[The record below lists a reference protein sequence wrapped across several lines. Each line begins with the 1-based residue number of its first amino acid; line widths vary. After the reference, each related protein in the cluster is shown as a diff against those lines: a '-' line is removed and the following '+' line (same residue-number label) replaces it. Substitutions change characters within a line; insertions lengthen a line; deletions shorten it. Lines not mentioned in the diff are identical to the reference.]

1 MTPVVGEGISVN
13 ERVLLIDDDTELCAM
28 LQDYLGRHGWR
39 VTAKHSGEAG
49 LNSAL
54 DGSYGIVLLDVML
67 PDLDGFEVL
76 RRLRKQ
82 SLVNVLLLTAR
93 GEDID
98 RIVGL
103 ELGAD
108 DYLPKPFNPRELV
121 ARMRAIARR
130 GPQTDTSAP
139 AKAAAGFTID
149 SARRT
154 ISFGEQ
160 PLDLTDVEFLLFSML
175 LQRPHDI
182 VSREELTER
191 VLDRPFRAMDRSVDM
206 HISRLRRKLEV
217 LSDFHGSIRGIRN
230 SGYLFSPGKEEED
243 K

>member
-1 MTPVVGEGISVN
+1 MALAAVEGATNN

-39 VTAKHSGEAG
+39 VTARHSGTTG

-54 DGSYGIVLLDVML
+54 EGLYGIVLLDVML

-82 SLVNVLLLTAR
+82 SAVNVLLLTAR
-93 GEDID
+93 GDDVD

-130 GPQTDTSAP
+130 GPQIDPGVPSKTV
-139 AKAAAGFTID
+139 AGFAID
-149 SARRT
+149 ATRRT
-154 ISFGEQ
+154 ISFAGQ
-160 PLDLTDVEFLLFSML
+160 TLDLTDVEFLLLSML
-175 LQRPHDI
+175 LQRPYEV

-191 VLDRPFRAMDRSVDM
+191 VLERPFRPLDRSIDM
-206 HISRLRRKLEV
+206 HVSRVRRKLEA
-217 LSDFHGSIRGIRN
+217 LRDFQGSIRGIRN
-230 SGYLFSPGKEEED
+230 SGYMFTDSKEED